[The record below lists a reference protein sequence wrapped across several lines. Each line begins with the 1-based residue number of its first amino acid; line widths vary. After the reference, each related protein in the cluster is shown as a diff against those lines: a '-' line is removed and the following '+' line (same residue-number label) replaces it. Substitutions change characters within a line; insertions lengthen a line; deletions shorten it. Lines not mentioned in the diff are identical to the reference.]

1 MSALAARE
9 VFGLGGLLSKAHPG
23 FELRSGQ
30 IKMSEAVAEAIQ
42 RSRHLLMEAPTGT
55 GKTFAYLVPAIESG
69 QKVVVSTGTKNLQE
83 QLILRDIPQLARALG
98 RPIRAVCMKGR
109 DNYLCIKRHRE
120 YTESPLFEQME
131 EEGHYRSVL
140 SWSRTTQTGDRGEL
154 ATLPDNLRLWD
165 RINARADTCL
175 GQKCPDFEPC
185 YLTRMRREAKDAQVI
200 VVNHHLL
207 LADLVLKGHAFGQV
221 IPDYNVLILD
231 EAHSLEEIAT
241 AYLGRSISWRQV
253 SELADDLARLAAGPE
268 ARLRSDGLR
277 GSAKTFF
284 DLFGPGEPET
294 REAQRFPLDPHRLD
308 DLWRQSAAAL
318 REALSLCEVEART
331 AADRTGGEAEAET
344 LAARASDHAATLDLI
359 LKPKE
364 EGPPGSGPIVTW
376 GERRGRGLRLH
387 ASPIDVSEP
396 LRRML
401 FSRVPAV
408 ILTSATLA
416 IDDSF
421 AFVRRRLGLDEA
433 DELIL
438 ESPFDLAR
446 QAVLFVPKRFP
457 EPRDESFAAQ
467 FVEVARSLLDVTA
480 GRAFLL
486 FTSFANLRRAHL
498 SLRGSVPYPLLAQG
512 DAPRHV
518 LLDRFRSTPGAVLLA
533 TSSFWHGVDVQGD
546 ALSLVVIDKLPFDV
560 PSDPIVSARI
570 EAIRSAGGSPF
581 AEYQLPAAV
590 IDLKQGLG
598 RLIRS
603 RQDRGVLAVMDV
615 RLRTRPYGRVFINSL
630 PPFPVVHEIEAA
642 RGFFGR
648 PA

>member
-9 VFGLGGLLSKAHPG
+9 VFGLGGLLSRAYPG

-30 IKMSEAVAEAIQ
+30 IKMSEAVAEAIEH
-42 RSRHLLMEAPTGT
+42 SRHLLMEAPTGT
-55 GKTFAYLVPAIESG
+55 GKTFAYLVPAVDSG

-83 QLILRDIPQLARALG
+83 QLILKDIPQLARALG

-120 YTESPLFEQME
+120 YSESPLFEQLE

-140 SWSRTTQTGDRGEL
+140 PWSRTTQTGDRGEL

-207 LADLVLKGHAFGQV
+207 LADLVLRGHAFGQV

-253 SELADDLARLAAGPE
+253 NELADDLARLAAGPE
-268 ARLRSDGLR
+268 ARLRADGLR
-277 GSAKTFF
+277 GSAKAFF
-284 DLFGPGEPET
+284 DLLGPTEPET
-294 REAQRFPLDPHRLD
+294 REAQRFPLDPYRLD
-308 DLWRQSAAAL
+308 DLWRLSAATL
-318 REALSLCEVEART
+318 REALSLCEMAARK
-331 AADRTGGEAEAET
+331 AVDRAGGEAEAET
-344 LAARASDHAATLDLI
+344 LAARASDQAATLDLI

-364 EGPPGSGPIVTW
+364 EGPPAPGPIVTW

-416 IDDSF
+416 IDGSF
-421 AFVRRRLGLDEA
+421 AFVRGRLGLDEA
-433 DELIL
+433 SELIL

-457 EPRDESFAAQ
+457 EPRDESFPAQ

-486 FTSFANLRRAHL
+486 FTSFANLRRVHQ

-518 LLDRFRSTPGAVLLA
+518 LLERFRSTPGAVLLA

-570 EAIRSAGGSPF
+570 EAIRSAGGAPF
-581 AEYQLPAAV
+581 AKYQLPAAV

-603 RQDRGVLAVMDV
+603 RQDRGLLAVMDV

-630 PPFPVVHEIEAA
+630 PPFPVIHEIEAA
-642 RGFFGR
+642 RAFFDR
-648 PA
+648 TA

>member
-9 VFGLGGLLSKAHPG
+9 VFGLGGLLSRAHPG

-30 IKMSEAVAEAIQ
+30 IKMSEAVAEAIEH
-42 RSRHLLMEAPTGT
+42 SRHLLMEAPTGT
-55 GKTFAYLVPAIESG
+55 GKTFAYMVPAVESG

-83 QLILRDIPQLARALG
+83 QLILKDIPQLARALG

-120 YTESPLFEQME
+120 YSESPLFEQLE

-140 SWSRTTQTGDRGEL
+140 PWSRTTQTGDRGEL

-207 LADLVLKGHAFGQV
+207 LADLVLRGHAFGQV

-253 SELADDLARLAAGPE
+253 NELADDLARLAAGPE
-268 ARLRSDGLR
+268 ARLRADGLR
-277 GSAKTFF
+277 GSAKAFF
-284 DLFGPGEPET
+284 DLFGPTEPET
-294 REAQRFPLDPHRLD
+294 REARRFPLDPYRLD
-308 DLWRQSAAAL
+308 DLWRLSAAAL
-318 REALSLCEVEART
+318 REALSLCEMAARK
-331 AADRTGGEAEAET
+331 AVDRAGGEAEAET
-344 LAARASDHAATLDLI
+344 LAARASDQAATLDLI

-364 EGPPGSGPIVTW
+364 EGPPTPGPIVTW

-401 FSRVPAV
+401 FSQVPAV

-416 IDDSF
+416 IDGSF
-421 AFVRRRLGLDEA
+421 AFVRGRLGLDEA
-433 DELIL
+433 SELIL

-457 EPRDESFAAQ
+457 EPRDESFPAQ

-486 FTSFANLRRAHL
+486 FTSFANLRRVHQ

-518 LLDRFRSTPGAVLLA
+518 LLERFRSTPGAVLLA

-570 EAIRSAGGSPF
+570 EAIRSAGGAPF
-581 AEYQLPAAV
+581 AKYQLPAAV

-603 RQDRGVLAVMDV
+603 RQDRGLLAVMDV

-630 PPFPVVHEIEAA
+630 PPFPVIHEIEAA
-642 RGFFGR
+642 RAFFGR
-648 PA
+648 TD